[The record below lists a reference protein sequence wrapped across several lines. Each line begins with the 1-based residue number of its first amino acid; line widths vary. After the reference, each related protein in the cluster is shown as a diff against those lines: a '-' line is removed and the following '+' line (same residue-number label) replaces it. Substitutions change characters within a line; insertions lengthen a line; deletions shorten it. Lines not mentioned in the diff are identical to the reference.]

1 MGLLLVFILCL
12 AIGQTLSIFVG
23 LAVERYTSPYTGLVT
38 FIVGYFAMFWF
49 MWKLAVWL
57 TVPGKRLGHFLT
69 GEPRSRPDRPAHF
82 LRGGAG
88 GGGPGRG
95 SY

>member
-1 MGLLLVFILCL
+1 MGLLVVFILCL
-12 AIGQTLSIFVG
+12 AIGETITILVG
-23 LAVERYTSPYTGLVT
+23 LAVERYTSPYTGLIT

-69 GEPRSRPDRPAHF
+69 GETRSTPVTVTDEPDVPSIVE
-82 LRGGAG
+82 
-88 GGGPGRG
+88 GPTTKQ
-95 SY
+95 